1 MSSVVRSDLTRPEAA
16 RRTAGVSGRT
26 RNPGRLALAVLL
38 VVGGGLVFVSLY
50 RSHGRQVPVLVM
62 ARDVAAGQPIVDAD
76 LGLADVSASG
86 VEMIPASERATV
98 STGKVAQVSLRKGS
112 LLVRGQLGTT
122 APGAAG
128 TGLVVVTLPADSV
141 PAGMRAEMPVR
152 VVSGTATYDATV
164 QDVRAPGAS
173 TSNYAVTVRM
183 TVEEAALVAV
193 ARDVRL
199 VLLPAS
205 AATSTTATSTTATST
220 TATSTTATSTTA
232 TSTTVAPGTK
242 SSSGSATSVARVA
255 TSRPP
260 TTVAVNTTTV
270 ATVAQPVAVQP
281 VAVQPVAVQPAAD
294 EEAA

>member
-1 MSSVVRSDLTRPEAA
+1 MSSVVRSDLTRPEAV

-86 VEMIPASERATV
+86 LDVIPASDKERVAV
-98 STGKVAQVSLRKGS
+98 GKVAQVSLRKGS
-112 LLVRGQLGTT
+112 LLVVGQLGST
-122 APGAAG
+122 APGAEG

-152 VVSGTATYDATV
+152 VVSGSAFYDATV
-164 QDVRAPGAS
+164 HDVRAPGAS

-183 TVEEAALVAV
+183 KVEEAAIVAV
-193 ARDVRL
+193 AKDVRL
-199 VLLPAS
+199 VLLPA
-205 AATSTTATSTTATST
+205 TA
-220 TATSTTATSTTA
+220 A
-232 TSTTVAPGTK
+232 TSTTVAAVTK
-242 SSSGSATSVARVA
+242 TSTSKAPTSSTSVARVA
-255 TSRPP
+255 TTRVPTPTTVATPP
-260 TTVAVNTTTV
+260 TTVPPTP
-270 ATVAQPVAVQP
+270 QPDVVP
-281 VAVQPVAVQPAAD
+281 AD
-294 EEAA
+294 EAEAA

>member
-86 VEMIPASERATV
+86 VEMIPASERATM

-183 TVEEAALVAV
+183 KVEEAALVAV
-193 ARDVRL
+193 AKDVRL

-205 AATSTTATSTTATST
+205 A
-220 TATSTTATSTTA
+220 ATSTTA

-260 TTVAVNTTTV
+260 TTAAVPTTTAAAV
-270 ATVAQPVAVQP
+270 VQPVVVQP
-281 VAVQPVAVQPAAD
+281 VAVQPVVVQPVVD

>member
-205 AATSTTATSTTATST
+205 AATSTTATSTT
-220 TATSTTATSTTA
+220 
-232 TSTTVAPGTK
+232 VAPGTK

>member
-86 VEMIPASERATV
+86 VEMIPASERASM

-183 TVEEAALVAV
+183 KVEEAALVAV
-193 ARDVRL
+193 AKDVRL

-205 AATSTTATSTTATST
+205 ALS
-220 TATSTTATSTTA
+220 
-232 TSTTVAPGTK
+232 STTVAPGTK

-260 TTVAVNTTTV
+260 TTVAVPTTTAAAV
-270 ATVAQPVAVQP
+270 VQP